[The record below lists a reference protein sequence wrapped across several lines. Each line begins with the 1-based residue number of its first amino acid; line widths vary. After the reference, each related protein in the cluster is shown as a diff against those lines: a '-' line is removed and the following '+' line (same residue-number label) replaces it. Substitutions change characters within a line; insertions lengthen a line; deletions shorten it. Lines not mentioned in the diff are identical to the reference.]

1 MGLVEKNVFLNLIK
15 LILKFDDVWITCFRS
30 LDFIVVPILEPEF
43 PWVKK
48 LQVRETKFNF

>member
-1 MGLVEKNVFLNLIK
+1 VGLVEKNVFLNLIK